1 MKSIRIVSRAA
12 LATAWIALLGLALL
26 GIWGAAPAASA
37 AEALD
42 GKAIFLAQKCNMCHS
57 VSSAAIEGKAQSEST
72 KGPDLSTVAIK
83 ADDATLGKYLR
94 KQEKLNDK
102 LHKKELKATDEEL
115 AALIAWLRK
124 QAK

>member
-1 MKSIRIVSRAA
+1 MKKTFIVCCAG
-12 LATAWIALLGLALL
+12 LIALWVGALCL
-26 GIWGAAPAASA
+26 PLVGTTAVA

-72 KGPDLSTVAIK
+72 KGPDISTASIK

-94 KQEKLNDK
+94 KLEKINDK
-102 LHKKELKATDEEL
+102 LHKKEFKGTDEEL
-115 AALIAWLRK
+115 AALISWLRK
-124 QAK
+124 QKK